1 MFFKCLLLLP
11 YSRKSPKS
19 FAFDKCFSWQAG
31 TGDQELVFQSLGT
44 DILDNAFKVEH
55 QISVE
60 HIQDTALRFD
70 NDWSATCSGENIL
83 FAGEGS
89 VYRING

>member
-1 MFFKCLLLLP
+1 MLLP

-55 QISVE
+55 QIFVD
-60 HIQDTALRFD
+60 HIQDTAIRFD
-70 NDWSATCSGENIL
+70 NDWSATYCTVVKIFYLLGSGVCTE
-83 FAGEGS
+83 
-89 VYRING
+89 